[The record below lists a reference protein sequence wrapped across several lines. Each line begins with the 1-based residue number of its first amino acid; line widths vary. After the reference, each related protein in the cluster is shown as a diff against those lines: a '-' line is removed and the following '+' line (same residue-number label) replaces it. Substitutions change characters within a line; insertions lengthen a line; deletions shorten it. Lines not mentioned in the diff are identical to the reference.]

1 MIQGCSTIKT
11 EYVQVSPECSVVPR
25 KTLPEIDAGV
35 LWDVLTLP
43 DRVED
48 KTSYT
53 SLQELP
59 EGYDGYSMYDQ
70 LELREKLIT
79 DMLIENETIVRN
91 VCGK

>member
-1 MIQGCSTIKT
+1 M
-11 EYVQVSPECSVVPR
+11 PR

-53 SLQELP
+53 SLQTLP
-59 EGYDGYSMYDQ
+59 EDYDGYVIYDQ
-70 LELREKLIT
+70 LELREKLIV

-91 VCGK
+91 ICGKR